1 VRFNILKR
9 RTTGTNTVNLA
20 NREGFT
26 ESSKLELAALM
37 LGAGNQLGLGQPPL
51 TTVAFSLIRNREVPR
66 LGRDGPAARNRSD
79 GVVNK
84 PAGGVASMLFLHPI
98 EGKETPT

>member
-9 RTTGTNTVNLA
+9 RSTGADTVNLA
-20 NREGFT
+20 YGEAFT
-26 ESSKLELAALM
+26 ESPKLELAALM

-66 LGRDGPAARNRSD
+66 LGQDGPTARNRSG

-84 PAGGVASMLFLHPI
+84 PGGGVA
-98 EGKETPT
+98 

>member
-9 RTTGTNTVNLA
+9 HITGADTVNLA
-20 NREGFT
+20 GGEAFA

-51 TTVAFSLIRNREVPR
+51 TSVALSLIPNREVPR
-66 LGRDGPAARNRSD
+66 HRRR
-79 GVVNK
+79 
-84 PAGGVASMLFLHPI
+84 HCC
-98 EGKETPT
+98 GK

>member
-9 RTTGTNTVNLA
+9 RSARADTVNLA
-20 NREGFT
+20 GREAFT
-26 ESSKLELAALM
+26 ELPKVQLAALM

-51 TTVAFSLIRNREVPR
+51 TSVAFSLIRNREVSR
-66 LGRDGPAARNRSD
+66 LGRDGAATRNRSG

-84 PAGGVASMLFLHPI
+84 PGGGVALMRAPPSH
-98 EGKETPT
+98 